1 MLPGTR
7 PRTTTQVAVS
17 ALASLAAGGTLAGVA
32 MLAHNTELAT
42 GILVGVG
49 IALPLVLG
57 LIVRA
62 RREDAPTA
70 ARLVTGQGDERERR
84 LVTRAAAR
92 AAVTMFAAA
101 TATALAAAFGL
112 SAAGS
117 IAIIMWTGLATVAI
131 SFLVDAR
138 RA

>member
-1 MLPGTR
+1 MLGRARQP
-7 PRTTTQVAVS
+7 TTTQMALS
-17 ALASLAAGGTLAGVA
+17 ALTSLGAGAALAGVA

-49 IALPLVLG
+49 IALALVLG

-131 SFLVDAR
+131 SFLVDVR

>member
-1 MLPGTR
+1 MSLRTR
-7 PRTTTQVAVS
+7 PRTATQVAVS
-17 ALASLAAGGTLAGVA
+17 ALASLAAGGALAGIALVA
-32 MLAHNTELAT
+32 GNTELAM

-49 IALPLVLG
+49 VALPVVLG

-70 ARLVTGQGDERERR
+70 ARLVSGQGDERERR

-101 TATALAAAFGL
+101 VATALGAAFGL

-117 IAIIMWTGLATVAI
+117 IAIIMWTGLVTAAV

>member
-1 MLPGTR
+1 MLRRTR
-7 PRTTTQVAVS
+7 PRTTTQMAIS
-17 ALASLAAGGTLAGVA
+17 ALGSLVAGGALAGVA
-32 MLAHNTELAT
+32 LLAHNTELAT

-49 IALPLVLG
+49 VALALVLG
-57 LIVRA
+57 LIARA

-84 LVTRAAAR
+84 LLTRAAAR

-112 SAAGS
+112 SAAGA